1 MMPFPHWRRA
11 YITAG
16 GEGSANS
23 TSGRVQDTVQELS
36 KDGPAPQEIG
46 EVTSIQT
53 APPGAALSGSADQ
66 AAPLD
71 ALLADATLGTFRFT
85 RDTSAVKFAAA
96 LAPQAPHHRPRLST
110 LADEWELAL
119 HQHGA
124 CLPCSRLSGLMPSS
138 ASRGAA
144 RATAITS
151 WVLATRVQ
159 TASPR
164 RASTRLA
171 RTIPV
176 NPQTGGGDPP
186 YGDSGSP
193 HWNAARREAGSD
205 GRALAHKPGLP
216 SSLELIFPSVAV
228 GFALG
233 PAVLGL
239 HRLRSARESDS
250 PVHCPRYLA

>member
-1 MMPFPHWRRA
+1 MLSLGRWCGACGARA
-11 YITAG
+11 AANLTADLSG
-16 GEGSANS
+16 VNLKVPSVASAS
-23 TSGRVQDTVQELS
+23 SAS
-36 KDGPAPQEIG
+36 
-46 EVTSIQT
+46 S
-53 APPGAALSGSADQ
+53 GAAWSADPDS
-66 AAPLD
+66 AAP
-71 ALLADATLGTFRFT
+71 GG
-85 RDTSAVKFAAA
+85 
-96 LAPQAPHHRPRLST
+96 QY
-110 LADEWELAL
+110 
-119 HQHGA
+119 GA

-239 HRLRSARESDS
+239 YSLRSARESDS
-250 PVHCPRYLA
+250 PVYRPRYPA